1 MLHQCTSSLS
11 FTQRLFG
18 EMMMYVAS
26 MYIQLKLYPEALGEM
41 MMYVASMYIQLKLY
55 PQALWRN
62 DDVCWI
68 NVHPA

>member
-1 MLHQCTSSLS
+1 MLHNAS

-26 MYIQLKLYPEALGEM
+26 MYIQLKLYPEAL
-41 MMYVASMYIQLKLY
+41 
-55 PQALWRN
+55 WRN
-62 DDVCWI
+62 DDVCCI